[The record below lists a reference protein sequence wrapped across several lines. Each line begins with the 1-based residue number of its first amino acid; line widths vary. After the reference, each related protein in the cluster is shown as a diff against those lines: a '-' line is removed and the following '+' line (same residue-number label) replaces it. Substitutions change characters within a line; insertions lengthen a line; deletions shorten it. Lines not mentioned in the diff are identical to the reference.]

1 MRILNTKDY
10 KKNYSRFSM
19 PGFRSGSL
27 LKRIVACFYYF
38 FVLLFAI
45 NSIRLT
51 VSGDFG
57 GAYDVFL
64 AIVVEAIIIL
74 ILLVPVLVIGFSD
87 YYDLHGIKLFLIIA
101 VSWCV
106 LFTAAQ
112 FVSTLFSDEFIKS
125 TNVYSESES
134 TVPSSAPDET
144 ENVKT
149 EIDKDIIKDNIN
161 EINNSASS
169 NE

>member
-10 KKNYSRFSM
+10 NKHSGKFSL
-19 PGFRSGSL
+19 PGFRTGSL
-27 LKRIVACFYYF
+27 IKRIIACFYY
-38 FVLLFAI
+38 VLVLVFAV

-57 GAYDVFL
+57 NSMDVFL
-64 AIVVEAIIIL
+64 AIVVELLIVMILVAPVII
-74 ILLVPVLVIGFSD
+74 VGFSNHFD
-87 YYDLHGIKLFLIIA
+87 WHGIKLFLIIM

-112 FVSTLFSDEFIKS
+112 FVSTLFSEEFINS
-125 TNVYSESES
+125 TNSYNETHSEQSAQ
-134 TVPSSAPDET
+134 SSG
-144 ENVKT
+144 ENVNL
-149 EIDKDIIKDNIN
+149 EIDEGIIKDNID

-169 NE
+169 SKE